1 MKLIEFLLITSEHR
15 NMYIWEN
22 GEIIAQYDGRDSI
35 PEELNDREIELV
47 DCSGD
52 SFRVY
57 LISE

>member
-1 MKLIEFLLITSEHR
+1 MKLIELLLITSEHR

-35 PEELNDREIELV
+35 LEELNDRVVESV

-52 SFRVY
+52 NFHVY

>member
-1 MKLIEFLLITSEHR
+1 MKLIELLLITSEHR
-15 NMYIWEN
+15 NMCIWDN
-22 GEIIAQYDGRDSI
+22 DEIIAQYNGRDSI

-52 SFRVY
+52 SFHVY

>member
-1 MKLIEFLLITSEHR
+1 MKLIELLLITSEHR

-35 PEELNDREIELV
+35 PGELNDRVVELV
-47 DCSGD
+47 DCSVD
-52 SFRVY
+52 SFHVY

>member
-1 MKLIEFLLITSEHR
+1 MKLIELLLITSEHR

-22 GEIIAQYDGRDSI
+22 GEIAFTSMTDEIQS
-35 PEELNDREIELV
+35 EELNDRVVESV

-52 SFRVY
+52 ITSMY

>member
-1 MKLIEFLLITSEHR
+1 MKLEELLLVASEAR
-15 NMYIWEN
+15 DMYIWEN

-35 PEELNDREIELV
+35 TEELNDRVVESV

-52 SFRVY
+52 NFHVY